1 MPKPLGTSL
10 LSTTRHRLMIATLT
24 VRLLQSLQSLQ
35 SDIANLAHWG
45 VSYKV
50 VNNSEC
56 REFDFVRRYILVNN

>member
-1 MPKPLGTSL
+1 MLKPPGTSL

-24 VRLLQSLQSLQ
+24 VRRLQSLL

-50 VNNSEC
+50 VNNGEC
-56 REFDFVRRYILVNN
+56 REFEFCPKIYSC